1 MIKKFLLDTKSKRL
15 SIWGAESKNERKES
29 KIRIF
34 ILTAKYYLLW
44 HLRTKRFRRRK
55 FKMKRISPRIPL
67 LRHLKVKVLGINL
80 WLLLCLEGLG
90 KKNL

>member
-1 MIKKFLLDTKSKRL
+1 MIKKFLLATKSKRL
-15 SIWGAESKNERKES
+15 STWGAESKNERKES

-55 FKMKRISPRIPL
+55 F
-67 LRHLKVKVLGINL
+67 
-80 WLLLCLEGLG
+80 
-90 KKNL
+90 